1 MNSTILSNGVAIDEP
16 DHVNGDV
23 NNKNNNTENGDVD
36 VLSNG
41 KKHFSHEDI
50 QAADKVGRKES
61 RKSLLSLFKGKK
73 KPVESNGEVDVLSSS
88 GNSVSEDDLQ
98 EKEIHCAKESKK
110 SVMSLFSNRR
120 KSIEVKP

>member
-1 MNSTILSNGVAIDEP
+1 M
-16 DHVNGDV
+16 
-23 NNKNNNTENGDVD
+23 D

-41 KKHFSHEDI
+41 KKHYSHEDI
-50 QAADKVGRKES
+50 QTADKVGRKES

-88 GNSVSEDDLQ
+88 GNSVSEDNLQ

>member
-1 MNSTILSNGVAIDEP
+1 M
-16 DHVNGDV
+16 
-23 NNKNNNTENGDVD
+23 
-36 VLSNG
+36 
-41 KKHFSHEDI
+41 
-50 QAADKVGRKES
+50 
-61 RKSLLSLFKGKK
+61 LSLFKGKK
-73 KPVESNGEVDVLSSS
+73 KSVENKNAEVDISSSS